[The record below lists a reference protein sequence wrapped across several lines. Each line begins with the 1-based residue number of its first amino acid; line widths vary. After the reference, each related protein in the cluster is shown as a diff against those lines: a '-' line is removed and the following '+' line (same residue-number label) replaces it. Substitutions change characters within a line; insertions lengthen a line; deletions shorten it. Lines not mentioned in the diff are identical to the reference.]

1 MSKEVSTLSIIFVSN
16 KQVYLR
22 TQSQKPFKFHLEV
35 KGQRRIGIYNVRDTS
50 SHGDTPMC
58 KIW

>member
-22 TQSQKPFKFHLEV
+22 TQSQKLFKFHLEV
-35 KGQRRIGIYNVRDTS
+35 KGQRRIGI
-50 SHGDTPMC
+50 
-58 KIW
+58 

>member
-35 KGQRRIGIYNVRDTS
+35 KGQRRIGI
-50 SHGDTPMC
+50 
-58 KIW
+58 